1 MTGAGDATLPLPERP
16 IRVMHLVYSL
26 GMGGMELGIVKI
38 VNGADRTRVESS
50 VCSCH
55 AMTLARARVADH
67 VKLFEM
73 DRPDGNDLSLIRQLV
88 RLFRAERPDIVH
100 THAWGTLCEGV
111 MAARWA
117 GVPFVVHGEHG
128 TMEARPRNL
137 WVQRRVWRRVDR
149 VLAVSSRLAER
160 MAAAV
165 RFPMD
170 RITVIRNGVD
180 LARFGHQDRRQARAR
195 LGISADAT
203 IVGTVGRL
211 VPVKHQHNL
220 LAAMARL
227 KAIGLHAQTVLAGD
241 GPLRDDLERTAHE
254 LGLDGE
260 VRFLGETGDVATV
273 LAAFDVFVL
282 PSRSEG
288 MSNTILEA
296 MACGL
301 PVVATRVGGNDELV
315 DDGVTGKLV
324 PAESAEALADALGG
338 LIRNPDSRHAMGAAG
353 RAKVEREFSLE
364 AMIRGYERLY
374 EDVVRGGSAEADPHG
389 RPASHTESAAAPPS
403 SAARVLTQH

>member
-1 MTGAGDATLPLPERP
+1 VTGAGDATPPLPDRP
-16 IRVMHLVYSL
+16 VRVMHLVYSL

-67 VKLFEM
+67 VKLFAM

-165 RFPMD
+165 RFPID

-180 LARFGHQDRRQARAR
+180 LARFAHPNRAAARAR
-195 LGISADAT
+195 LGITAEAT

-220 LAAMARL
+220 LAAMARV
-227 KAIGLHAQTVLAGD
+227 KAQGIRAQTVLAGD
-241 GPLRDDLERTAHE
+241 GPLRDDLERTARA
-254 LGLDGE
+254 LDLE
-260 VRFLGETGDVATV
+260 ADVRFLGETGDVASV
-273 LAAFDVFVL
+273 LAAFDVFAL

-315 DDGVTGKLV
+315 ADGVTGKLV

-338 LIRNPDSRHAMGAAG
+338 LISDPAGRHALGAAG
-353 RAKVEREFSLE
+353 RARVEREFSLE

-374 EDVVRGGSAEADPHG
+374 EDVVRGGAHADPHA
-389 RPASHTESAAAPPS
+389 RPTPHAPSAAAAPAG
-403 SAARVLTQH
+403 AAGILTQP